1 MKETRLI
8 CTHSGKSRRTW
19 IDRRGIFRKP
29 TLYCIIQIVM
39 KFVEKNFFR
48 FRFHCWIESL
58 RSASLSQLIISLN
71 QRSFAL
77 QMNSIKSQF
86 DRKYQH
92 VNAKLSNRN
101 QTFIVGKTFGFD
113 EPFLLTFSC
122 LGEALD
128 GIEVE
133 CSWYMSN
140 EITAECNV
148 KEIN

>member
-19 IDRRGIFRKP
+19 IDRRGIFRNP

-101 QTFIVGKTFGFD
+101 QTLIVVEEKYFRFWWTFFVD
-113 EPFLLTFSC
+113 IFLLGGSSC
-122 LGEALD
+122 WD
-128 GIEVE
+128 W
-133 CSWYMSN
+133 SWVFV
-140 EITAECNV
+140 IHV
-148 KEIN
+148 KRNYDWM